1 VKSPMNKGRGYKI
14 PGVGLAG
21 DWPGAWTQTYA
32 QVDTEAGPAGFD
44 KDYFLQQ
51 VAGLSQIAGDLMRVD
66 PKVIDLG
73 WGQLKSAILN
83 LKDTAFITA
92 AEAPAQRQMLMTH
105 YVAAFRGVEKGS
117 AEKGAAS
124 LKELSAAIAAHVVPE
139 QRAELDPLVS
149 AQRSVVA

>member
-1 VKSPMNKGRGYKI
+1 MKI
-14 PGVGLAG
+14 LVTGG
-21 DWPGAWTQTYA
+21 
-32 QVDTEAGPAGFD
+32 AGFIGSHVVD
-44 KDYFLQQ
+44 AY
-51 VAGLSQIAGDLMRVD
+51 VAAGHEVVVVDDLSTGKRENLNPKTKFHQLDIQD

-92 AEAPAQRQMLMTH
+92 AEAPTQRQMLMTH
-105 YVAAFRGVEKGS
+105 YVAAFRSVEKGS
-117 AEKGAAS
+117 VEKGAAS

-139 QRAELDPLVS
+139 RRAELDPLVS